1 MYQINV
7 NFNDKEAKYITIY
20 RTIKNDII
28 TNRLKANEKLPSKR
42 LLADFLKV
50 SINTIINSYSLLL
63 TEEYIYSKEKS
74 GYFVSNNINHYNYQ
88 KEKVQNEELKND
100 IAYDFT
106 SENIDSSL
114 FPFFTF
120 KKICSDIISN
130 NPTIW
135 ITKSSKQ
142 GNLNFKEVISNY
154 LYQTKG
160 IDVKTSNII
169 IISTLEEALDII
181 FNLVDI
187 KEVGIE
193 EYSYLKVNQYFK
205 KKNVKINYYS
215 TDNEGLII
223 DNRKNDLIY
232 TIPYNQFPL
241 GIKMSLKRKN
251 QLLSSSIKYIL
262 EDDFDCDLI
271 NKHKIETVLY
281 SLDNTRVF
289 YYGSFSHTIC
299 PGLRISYLII
309 PSHLKEKYNK
319 IYNYSSSSI
328 STLDQN
334 ILAEFIKNGY
344 FYRHLHKLKKV
355 NDEKKKLIEDY
366 LKKINY
372 INFIANKLSFLIN
385 INKPCDYYKLK
396 EEFVKNSIKIHF
408 LEDYS
413 TINQN
418 NKTIVLFYYSIKY
431 NKLNDS
437 LNLLFNI
444 IYDSL
449 L

>member
-7 NFNDKEAKYITIY
+7 NFNKTEAKYITIY

-63 TEEYIYSKEKS
+63 DEEYIYSKEKS
-74 GYFVSNNINHYNYQ
+74 GYFVSDNINHYNYQ
-88 KEKVQNEELKND
+88 KENEQEEVSKND

-130 NPTIW
+130 NSSIW
-135 ITKSSKQ
+135 ITKSPKQ
-142 GNLNFKEVISNY
+142 GDVKLKEVISNY

-160 IDVKTSNII
+160 IDVKTGNII
-169 IISTLEEALDII
+169 IISSLEEALDII

-193 EYSYLKVNQYFK
+193 QYSYLKVNQYFK
-205 KKNVKINYYS
+205 KKNLKINYYS

-223 DNRKNDLIY
+223 DNKKLDLVY
-232 TIPYNQFPL
+232 TMPYNQFPL

-251 QLLSSSIKYIL
+251 QLLSSNIRYIL

-289 YYGSFSHTIC
+289 YYGCFSHIIC

-319 IYNYSSSSI
+319 IYNHSSSSI

-334 ILAEFIKNGY
+334 ILAQFI
-344 FYRHLHKLKKV
+344 
-355 NDEKKKLIEDY
+355 
-366 LKKINY
+366 
-372 INFIANKLSFLIN
+372 
-385 INKPCDYYKLK
+385 
-396 EEFVKNSIKIHF
+396 
-408 LEDYS
+408 
-413 TINQN
+413 
-418 NKTIVLFYYSIKY
+418 
-431 NKLNDS
+431 
-437 LNLLFNI
+437 
-444 IYDSL
+444 
-449 L
+449 

>member
-1 MYQINV
+1 
-7 NFNDKEAKYITIY
+7 E
-20 RTIKNDII
+20 
-28 TNRLKANEKLPSKR
+28 NEQEE
-42 LLADFLKV
+42 V
-50 SINTIINSYSLLL
+50 S
-63 TEEYIYSKEKS
+63 
-74 GYFVSNNINHYNYQ
+74 
-88 KEKVQNEELKND
+88 KND

-130 NPTIW
+130 NSSIW
-135 ITKSSKQ
+135 ITKSPKQ
-142 GNLNFKEVISNY
+142 GDVKLKEVISNY

-160 IDVKTSNII
+160 IDVKTGNII
-169 IISTLEEALDII
+169 IISSLEEALDII

-193 EYSYLKVNQYFK
+193 QYSYLKVNQYFK
-205 KKNVKINYYS
+205 KKNLKINYYS

-223 DNRKNDLIY
+223 DNKKLDLVY

-251 QLLSSSIKYIL
+251 QLLSSNIRYIL

-289 YYGSFSHTIC
+289 YYGCFSHIIC

-319 IYNYSSSSI
+319 IYNHSSSSI

-334 ILAEFIKNGY
+334 ILAQFIKNGH
-344 FYRHLHKLKKV
+344 FYRHLHNLKKV
-355 NDEKKKLIEDY
+355 NDEKKKLIENY
-366 LKKINY
+366 LKDINY
-372 INFIANKLSFLIN
+372 IKFTSNKLSFLIE
-385 INKPCDYYKLK
+385 ITKPCDYSKLK
-396 EEFVKNSIKIHF
+396 DELVKNSIKIRF

-413 TINQN
+413 INKQ
-418 NKTIVLFYYSIKY
+418 NKTIVLSYYAIKY
-431 NKLNDS
+431 DKLNDS
-437 LNLLFNI
+437 LNQLFKVINN
-444 IYDSL
+444 SL

>member
-63 TEEYIYSKEKS
+63 DEEYIYSKEKS
-74 GYFVSNNINHYNYQ
+74 GYFVSDSINHYNYQ
-88 KEKVQNEELKND
+88 KEIDQEETSKND
-100 IAYDFT
+100 IIYDFT

-130 NPTIW
+130 NPSIW
-135 ITKSSKQ
+135 ITKSPKQ
-142 GNLNFKEVISNY
+142 GNIKLKEVISNY

-169 IISTLEEALDII
+169 IISSLEEALDII
-181 FNLVDI
+181 FNLVEI

-193 EYSYLKVNQYFK
+193 QYSYLKVNQYFK
-205 KKNVKINYYS
+205 KKNLKINYYP
-215 TDNEGLII
+215 TDNEGLVI
-223 DNRKNDLIY
+223 DNKKLDLVY

-251 QLLSSSIKYIL
+251 QLLSSNIKYIL

-289 YYGSFSHTIC
+289 YYGCFSHTIC

-309 PSHLKEKYNK
+309 PSNLKEKYNN
-319 IYNYSSSSI
+319 IYNHSSSSI

-334 ILAEFIKNGY
+334 ILAEFIKNGH
-344 FYRHLHKLKKV
+344 FYRHLHSLKKV
-355 NDEKKKLIEDY
+355 NDEKKNLIESF
-366 LKKINY
+366 LKRINY
-372 INFIANKLSFLIN
+372 IKFTSNKLSFLIE
-385 INKPCDYYKLK
+385 ITKPCDYSKLQN
-396 EEFVKNSIKIHF
+396 ELIKNSIKIKF
-408 LEDYS
+408 LEYYS
-413 TINQN
+413 INQK
-418 NKTIVLFYYSIKY
+418 NKTIVLSYYAIK
-431 NKLNDS
+431 
-437 LNLLFNI
+437 
-444 IYDSL
+444 
-449 L
+449 

>member
-7 NFNDKEAKYITIY
+7 NFNKTEAKYITIY
-20 RTIKNDII
+20 RTIKTDII

-63 TEEYIYSKEKS
+63 AEEYIYSKEKS
-74 GYFVSNNINHYNYQ
+74 GYFVSDNINHYNYQ
-88 KEKVQNEELKND
+88 KENDQEETSKTD
-100 IAYDFT
+100 VVYDFT

-130 NPTIW
+130 NPSIW
-135 ITKSSKQ
+135 ITKSPKQ
-142 GNLNFKEVISNY
+142 GDVKLKEVISNY

-160 IDVKTSNII
+160 IDVKTGNII
-169 IISTLEEALDII
+169 IISSLEEALDII

-193 EYSYLKVNQYFK
+193 QYSYLKVNQYFK
-205 KKNVKINYYS
+205 KKNLKINYYS

-223 DNRKNDLIY
+223 DNKKLDLVY

-251 QLLSSSIKYIL
+251 QLLSSNIRYIL

-289 YYGSFSHTIC
+289 YYGCFSHTIC

-319 IYNYSSSSI
+319 IYNHSSSSI

-334 ILAEFIKNGY
+334 ILAQFIKNGH
-344 FYRHLHKLKKV
+344 FYRHLHSLKKV
-355 NDEKKKLIEDY
+355 NDEKKNLIENY
-366 LKKINY
+366 LKNINY
-372 INFIANKLSFLIN
+372 IKFTSNKLSFLIE
-385 INKPCDYYKLK
+385 ITKPCDYSKLK
-396 EEFVKNSIKIHF
+396 DELVKNSIKIRF

-413 TINQN
+413 INRQ
-418 NKTIVLFYYSIKY
+418 NKTIVLSYYSIKY

-437 LNLLFNI
+437 LNQLFKVINN
-444 IYDSL
+444 SL